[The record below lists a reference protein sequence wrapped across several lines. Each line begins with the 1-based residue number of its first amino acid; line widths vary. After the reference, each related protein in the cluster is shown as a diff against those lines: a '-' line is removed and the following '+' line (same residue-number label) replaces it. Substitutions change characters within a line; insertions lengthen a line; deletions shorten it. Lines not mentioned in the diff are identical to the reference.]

1 MDTETKEMFHLILSE
16 LKEMKGDMH
25 QLKLDVSELKE
36 DVTVLKQDVS
46 ELKQDVAILK
56 SNQTVLLEAINTL
69 QQNEQE
75 HFTTR
80 SNKDAELETV
90 VRQNCYDIALLRSR
104 IS

>member
-1 MDTETKEMFHLILSE
+1 MDLETKEMFHLILSE

-25 QLKLDVSELKE
+25 QLKLDVSELK
-36 DVTVLKQDVS
+36 QDA
-46 ELKQDVAILK
+46 AILK

>member
-1 MDTETKEMFHLILSE
+1 MDLETKEMFHLILSE

-36 DVTVLKQDVS
+36 DVTV
-46 ELKQDVAILK
+46 LK

>member
-1 MDTETKEMFHLILSE
+1 MDLETKEMFHLILSE

-36 DVTVLKQDVS
+36 DVTVLK
-46 ELKQDVAILK
+46 

-75 HFTTR
+75 HFTTL

>member
-1 MDTETKEMFHLILSE
+1 MDLETKEMFHLVLSE

-36 DVTVLKQDVS
+36 DVAV
-46 ELKQDVAILK
+46 LK

-69 QQNEQE
+69 QQNQQE

>member
-1 MDTETKEMFHLILSE
+1 MDMETKEMFHLVLSE

-25 QLKLDVSELKE
+25 QLK
-36 DVTVLKQDVS
+36 QDVS
-46 ELKQDVAILK
+46 ELKQDAAILK

>member
-1 MDTETKEMFHLILSE
+1 MDLETKEMFHLVLSE

-36 DVTVLKQDVS
+36 DVAV
-46 ELKQDVAILK
+46 LK

-90 VRQNCYDIALLRSR
+90 VRQNSYDIALLRSR
-104 IS
+104 AS

>member
-1 MDTETKEMFHLILSE
+1 MDMETKEMFHLILSE

-25 QLKLDVSELKE
+25 QLKLDVSKLKE
-36 DVTVLKQDVS
+36 DVAV
-46 ELKQDVAILK
+46 LK

-104 IS
+104 AS

>member
-1 MDTETKEMFHLILSE
+1 MDLETKEMFHLVLSE

-25 QLKLDVSELKE
+25 QLKLDM
-36 DVTVLKQDVS
+36 S

-75 HFTTR
+75 HFTTL

>member
-1 MDTETKEMFHLILSE
+1 MDLETKEMFHLILSE

-25 QLKLDVSELKE
+25 QLKL
-36 DVTVLKQDVS
+36 DVS

-75 HFTTR
+75 HFTTL

>member
-1 MDTETKEMFHLILSE
+1 MDLETKEMFHLILSE

-25 QLKLDVSELKE
+25 QLKL
-36 DVTVLKQDVS
+36 DVS

>member
-1 MDTETKEMFHLILSE
+1 MDMETKEMFHLILSE

-36 DVTVLKQDVS
+36 DVAV
-46 ELKQDVAILK
+46 LK

>member
-1 MDTETKEMFHLILSE
+1 MDLETKEMFHLVLSE

-25 QLKLDVSELKE
+25 QLKQDVSELKE
-36 DVTVLKQDVS
+36 
-46 ELKQDVAILK
+46 DVAILK

-104 IS
+104 AS

>member
-1 MDTETKEMFHLILSE
+1 MDMETKEMFHLILSE

-36 DVTVLKQDVS
+36 DVAV
-46 ELKQDVAILK
+46 LK

-75 HFTTR
+75 HFTTL

-90 VRQNCYDIALLRSR
+90 VRQNSYDIALLRSR
-104 IS
+104 AS

>member
-1 MDTETKEMFHLILSE
+1 MDLETKEMFHLVLSE

-25 QLKLDVSELKE
+25 QLKQDVSELKE
-36 DVTVLKQDVS
+36 DA
-46 ELKQDVAILK
+46 AILK

>member
-1 MDTETKEMFHLILSE
+1 MDLETKEMFHLVLSE

-25 QLKLDVSELKE
+25 QLKQDVSELKE
-36 DVTVLKQDVS
+36 DVAV
-46 ELKQDVAILK
+46 LK

-75 HFTTR
+75 HFTTL

-90 VRQNCYDIALLRSR
+90 VRQNSYDIALLRSR
-104 IS
+104 AS

>member
-1 MDTETKEMFHLILSE
+1 
-16 LKEMKGDMH
+16 MH

-36 DVTVLKQDVS
+36 DVAV
-46 ELKQDVAILK
+46 LK

-80 SNKDAELETV
+80 SNKDGELDTV
-90 VRQNCYDIALLRSR
+90 VRQICYDIALLRSR
-104 IS
+104 AS

>member
-1 MDTETKEMFHLILSE
+1 MDLETKEMFHLILSE

-25 QLKLDVSELKE
+25 QLKLDVF
-36 DVTVLKQDVS
+36 

>member
-1 MDTETKEMFHLILSE
+1 MDLETKEMFHLILSE

-25 QLKLDVSELKE
+25 QLK
-36 DVTVLKQDVS
+36 QDVS
-46 ELKQDVAILK
+46 ELKQDAAILK

-75 HFTTR
+75 HFTTL

-90 VRQNCYDIALLRSR
+90 VRQNSYDIALLRSR

>member
-1 MDTETKEMFHLILSE
+1 MDMETKEMFHLVLSE

-25 QLKLDVSELKE
+25 QLKL
-36 DVTVLKQDVS
+36 DVS

-75 HFTTR
+75 HFTTL

-90 VRQNCYDIALLRSR
+90 VRQNSYDIALLRSR
-104 IS
+104 AS

>member
-1 MDTETKEMFHLILSE
+1 MDLETKEMFQLILSE

-36 DVTVLKQDVS
+36 DVTVLK
-46 ELKQDVAILK
+46 

-75 HFTTR
+75 HFTTL

>member
-1 MDTETKEMFHLILSE
+1 MDMETKEMFHLILSE

-36 DVTVLKQDVS
+36 DVAV
-46 ELKQDVAILK
+46 LK

-90 VRQNCYDIALLRSR
+90 VRQNCYDIALCAVE
-104 IS
+104 

>member
-1 MDTETKEMFHLILSE
+1 MDLETKEMFHLILSE

-25 QLKLDVSELKE
+25 KLKLDVSELKE
-36 DVTVLKQDVS
+36 DVTV
-46 ELKQDVAILK
+46 LK

-75 HFTTR
+75 HFTTL

>member
-1 MDTETKEMFHLILSE
+1 MDMETKEMFHLILSE

-36 DVTVLKQDVS
+36 DVAV
-46 ELKQDVAILK
+46 LK

-104 IS
+104 AS

>member
-1 MDTETKEMFHLILSE
+1 MDMETKEMFHLILSE

-36 DVTVLKQDVS
+36 DVAV
-46 ELKQDVAILK
+46 LK

-69 QQNEQE
+69 QQNQQE

-104 IS
+104 AS

>member
-1 MDTETKEMFHLILSE
+1 MDLETKEMFHLILSE

-25 QLKLDVSELKE
+25 Q
-36 DVTVLKQDVS
+36 LKQDVS

>member
-1 MDTETKEMFHLILSE
+1 MDMETKEMFHLILSQ

-36 DVTVLKQDVS
+36 DVAV
-46 ELKQDVAILK
+46 LK

-69 QQNEQE
+69 QQNQQE

-104 IS
+104 AS